1 MRTLSIE
8 LARYNDQAK
17 IVTLHPGTVETDL
30 SKPYRSQVADGQLK
44 RADESADQL
53 WAVLNR
59 LSARDSGGFFAYDG
73 KPIDF

>member
-30 SKPYRSQVADGQLK
+30 SQPYRSQVAKGQLK
-44 RADESADQL
+44 SAAESADQL
-53 WAVLNR
+53 WAVLDR
-59 LSARDSGGFFAYDG
+59 LSAADSGGFFAYDG
-73 KPIDF
+73 KPINF

>member
-30 SKPYRSQVADGQLK
+30 SQPYRSQVA
-44 RADESADQL
+44 
-53 WAVLNR
+53 
-59 LSARDSGGFFAYDG
+59 RDN
-73 KPIDF
+73 

>member
-30 SKPYRSQVADGQLK
+30 SQPYRSQVAQGQLK
-44 RADESADQL
+44 SAAESAGQL
-53 WAVLNR
+53 WAVLDR
-59 LSARDSGGFFAYDG
+59 LSAGDSGGFFAYDG